1 MRSIY
6 GRLMSKYVCGN
17 PVMCVP
23 VGALT
28 SQDETGVE
36 LHTKVRTDT
45 GDGDWYSADKHL
57 WTASAEEH
65 AMYA

>member
-1 MRSIY
+1 MWESRD
-6 GRLMSKYVCGN
+6 VCAR
-17 PVMCVP
+17 
-23 VGALT
+23 VGPCT
-28 SQDETGVE
+28 QDETGVE